1 VEESDALVAVRNRT
15 DTEPAP
21 GVQAVGRSRLIEHWQ
36 NGEVW
41 NRRRSE
47 SEDNLDL
54 VGWVVDVPFQH
65 GTLAMNRGRLDQE
78 AGEFTQEEID
88 VLAGFADVVSLG
100 YTRFLVFQRL
110 ATQNRALEA
119 ANAQV
124 AEALAD
130 SRGWLDTLTV
140 TQAGR
145 FASATYLDA
154 TDGAYKLGIKT
165 APLTAADFPRGND
178 AEQVRKLMLTGGAGD
193 HQLRWDGRDGA
204 SRLVPP
210 GIYLYRLYVNSDTEK
225 PKERTGTITV
235 AY

>member
-1 VEESDALVAVRNRT
+1 MTSWSSVEESDALVAVRNRT

-88 VLAGFADVVSLG
+88 VLADVVSLG
-100 YTRFLVFQRL
+100 YTRFLDFQRL
-110 ATQNRALEA
+110 ATQNR
-119 ANAQV
+119 V
-124 AEALAD
+124 
-130 SRGWLDTLTV
+130 TL
-140 TQAGR
+140 
-145 FASATYLDA
+145 L
-154 TDGAYKLGIKT
+154 
-165 APLTAADFPRGND
+165 PR
-178 AEQVRKLMLTGGAGD
+178 
-193 HQLRWDGRDGA
+193 
-204 SRLVPP
+204 S
-210 GIYLYRLYVNSDTEK
+210 S
-225 PKERTGTITV
+225 
-235 AY
+235 

>member
-54 VGWVVDVPFQH
+54 VSWVVDVPFQH

-100 YTRFLVFQRL
+100 YTRFLDFQRL

-140 TQAGR
+140 T
-145 FASATYLDA
+145 
-154 TDGAYKLGIKT
+154 
-165 APLTAADFPRGND
+165 
-178 AEQVRKLMLTGGAGD
+178 
-193 HQLRWDGRDGA
+193 
-204 SRLVPP
+204 
-210 GIYLYRLYVNSDTEK
+210 
-225 PKERTGTITV
+225 
-235 AY
+235 